1 MRKKWFSFLAA
12 VLLIGAL
19 IPVYGCGTSH
29 NITAY
34 EIDCEYAD
42 GVICGTEKVS
52 FYNSTDNAFKELKF
66 NLFANAFREGA
77 KYSPVSAQ
85 YHYQAY
91 KWGESYGET
100 EIKAVRIDGED
111 VEFTVGGEDKNILY
125 VPLKTEVFPNE
136 RATVEIEFKTIL
148 AKVIA
153 RTGVNADTVNLANF
167 YPILCGI
174 ENGGFYECVY
184 YANGD
189 PFFSEPADYTVTL
202 TRDKKY
208 VAAASGAL
216 TSETEADEKI
226 TSRYAV
232 NNARSFAFVL
242 SDKFEVITDK
252 VGDTEILYYGYG
264 DENPEEILLT
274 ARQALTFF
282 ADKWG
287 EYPYKTYSVVKTPFI
302 QGGMEFTALSYVS
315 DNLESAAF
323 KEVTV
328 HEAAHEWWQTVVGN
342 NEIEHPFID
351 EGLAEYSVVL
361 FYEAHPEYGYTRENL
376 IKSAEQTYKVYCSV
390 YNKIVGKVDTTMTRA
405 VPEYTSEYEYVN
417 ISYVKACI
425 MYDYLRQT
433 VGDTKFFAGLKRF
446 YDENAYKT
454 ATPESLVGAFERAG
468 ANSNGFFE
476 SFFDG
481 TVII

>member
-226 TSRYAV
+226 TSR
-232 NNARSFAFVL
+232 
-242 SDKFEVITDK
+242 
-252 VGDTEILYYGYG
+252 
-264 DENPEEILLT
+264 
-274 ARQALTFF
+274 
-282 ADKWG
+282 
-287 EYPYKTYSVVKTPFI
+287 
-302 QGGMEFTALSYVS
+302 
-315 DNLESAAF
+315 
-323 KEVTV
+323 
-328 HEAAHEWWQTVVGN
+328 
-342 NEIEHPFID
+342 
-351 EGLAEYSVVL
+351 
-361 FYEAHPEYGYTRENL
+361 
-376 IKSAEQTYKVYCSV
+376 
-390 YNKIVGKVDTTMTRA
+390 
-405 VPEYTSEYEYVN
+405 
-417 ISYVKACI
+417 
-425 MYDYLRQT
+425 
-433 VGDTKFFAGLKRF
+433 
-446 YDENAYKT
+446 
-454 ATPESLVGAFERAG
+454 
-468 ANSNGFFE
+468 
-476 SFFDG
+476 
-481 TVII
+481 

>member
-1 MRKKWFSFLAA
+1 MRKILYTLTAVFLIVAA
-12 VLLIGAL
+12 AL
-19 IPVYGCGTSH
+19 PVYGCGGNQSVTTYD
-29 NITAY
+29 IT
-34 EIDCEYAD
+34 CEYLN
-42 GVICGTEKVS
+42 GTIFGTEKVV
-52 FYNSTDNAFKELKF
+52 FFNSTDNAFKELKF
-66 NLFANAFREGA
+66 NLFPNAFREGA

-85 YHYQAY
+85 YDYQAY
-91 KWGESYGET
+91 KWGKSFGGTDITTVRVGGENADF
-100 EIKAVRIDGED
+100 K
-111 VEFTVGGEDKNILY
+111 VGGEDMNILY
-125 VPLKTEVFPNE
+125 VPLKNEVFPNE
-136 RATVEIEFKTIL
+136 RVAVEIEFKTKL

-153 RTGVNADTVNLANF
+153 RTGINDETVNLANF

-174 ENGGFYECVY
+174 EDGAFYECVY

-189 PFFSEPADYTVTL
+189 PFFSDPSDYTVTF

-208 VAAASGAL
+208 VAAASGKVI
-216 TSETEADEKI
+216 SETETDGKT
-226 TSRYAV
+226 TSRYELK
-232 NNARSFAFVL
+232 NARSFALVL
-242 SDKFEVITDK
+242 SEKFEVISEK
-252 VGDTEILYYGYG
+252 AGDTEIFYYGYN
-264 DENPEEILLT
+264 DDNPEEILLT

-282 ADKWG
+282 AEKWG
-287 EYPYKTYSVVKTPFI
+287 KYPYKTYSVVKTPFL
-302 QGGMEFTALSYVS
+302 QGGMEFTALSFVS
-315 DNLESAAF
+315 SDLESAAK

-328 HEAAHEWWQTVVGN
+328 HETAHEWWQTVVGN
-342 NEIEHPFID
+342 NEIKHPFID

-376 IKSAEQTYKVYCSV
+376 IKSAEQTYKIYCSV
-390 YNKIVGKVDTTMTRA
+390 YNKIVGNVNTKMTRA

-433 VGDTKFFAGLKRF
+433 VGDAKFFAGLSRF

-476 SFFDG
+476 SFFEG

>member
-446 YDENAYKT
+446 YDENAFKT

>member
-446 YDENAYKT
+446 NDENAFKT